1 MAESGTTS
9 PASPELLLPRWDPA
23 EPRRAQLEAG
33 LRDSIRSGRLRPGV
47 RLPSSRALG
56 VELGVSRRLVVEA
69 YEQLAAE
76 GYLVSSRGSGTRVAP
91 GGAGGPAPQDR
102 VADGRASGDEDAAWP
117 ASGDSNG
124 ATDPA
129 VVEASAGAIA
139 PPGTEIDLFPG
150 APDLSL
156 FPRRAWGRALRRALA
171 ELPDARL
178 GYGEFAGTEE
188 LREAVAE
195 HLGRVRAA
203 AAEPGRIVVTA
214 GYQQGLRIFCQL
226 LKGRGARRVGI
237 EDPGY
242 PVAAWTVEAEGLELV
257 PLPVDEDGL
266 DVEAL
271 RAADP
276 DAVIATPAH
285 SLPAGAVLAA
295 ERRLALVEWA
305 RERGAL
311 VLEDDYDA
319 ELRYDRRGPAGTL
332 QGLAPD
338 VVVLAGSVSKTLA
351 PALRLGWLCL
361 PVDAVAAATIARG
374 MLDGGGPRLEE
385 RALAELIASGAFDR
399 HVRAARAHYRDK
411 RAALLEALAAELP
424 GARVRGIAAGLHVL
438 LELPEGVEEADI
450 VARAAAAG
458 VRVQGLADFTR
469 ANRQPPALVLGYG
482 LPTVRELRE
491 AVAII
496 AGACNDARES

>member
-1 MAESGTTS
+1 
-9 PASPELLLPRWDPA
+9 
-23 EPRRAQLEAG
+23 
-33 LRDSIRSGRLRPGV
+33 V

-56 VELGVSRRLVVEA
+56 AELGVSRRLVVEA
-69 YEQLAAE
+69 YEQLSAE
-76 GYLVSSRGSGTRVAP
+76 GYLVSSPGSGTRVAP
-91 GGAGGPAPQDR
+91 RGVG
-102 VADGRASGDEDAAWP
+102 VTSE
-117 ASGDSNG
+117 
-124 ATDPA
+124 
-129 VVEASAGAIA
+129 I
-139 PPGTEIDLFPG
+139 PPGAPDAPDGAIDLFPG

-156 FPRRAWGRALRRALA
+156 FPRRAWGRALRLALA

-178 GYGEFAGTEE
+178 GYGEFSGTDE
-188 LREAVAE
+188 LRDALAE

-214 GYQQGLRIFCQL
+214 GYQQGLRIFCAA
-226 LKGRGARRVGI
+226 LKGRGARRVAM

-242 PVAAWTVEAEGLELV
+242 PVAGWTVESEGLELV
-257 PLPVDEDGL
+257 SVPVDEDGL
-266 DVEAL
+266 DVEEL

-276 DAVIATPAH
+276 DAVIVAPAH
-285 SLPAGAVLAA
+285 SLPVGAVLAA

-311 VLEDDYDA
+311 ILEDDYDA

-361 PVDAVAAATIARG
+361 PADAVAAATIARAT
-374 MLDGGGPRLEE
+374 LDGGGPRLEE

-411 RAALLEALAAELP
+411 RAALLDALAAELP
-424 GARVRGIAAGLHVL
+424 DARVRGIAAGLHVL
-438 LELPEGVEEADI
+438 LELPAGIDEAD
-450 VARAAAAG
+450 VVDRAGAAG
-458 VRVQGLADFTR
+458 VRVQGLGDFTR
-469 ANRQPPALVLGYG
+469 AHPRPPALVLGYG
-482 LPTVRELRE
+482 LPSVRELRE
-491 AVAII
+491 AVATI
-496 AGACNDARES
+496 AGACDDARES

>member
-1 MAESGTTS
+1 VAESGTTS
-9 PASPELLLPRWDPA
+9 PASPELLLPDWDPA
-23 EPRRAQLEAG
+23 APRRAQLEAG

-56 VELGVSRRLVVEA
+56 AELGVSRRLVVEA
-69 YEQLAAE
+69 YEQLGAE

-91 GGAGGPAPQDR
+91 GGADAPSTETTT
-102 VADGRASGDEDAAWP
+102 ADGAA
-117 ASGDSNG
+117 ATGRGG
-124 ATDPA
+124 AVPL
-129 VVEASAGAIA
+129 AGA
-139 PPGTEIDLFPG
+139 IDLFPG
-150 APDLSL
+150 APDLAF
-156 FPRRAWGRALRRALA
+156 FPRRAWGRAQRRALA

-188 LREAVAE
+188 LRDAIAE

-203 AAEPGRIVVTA
+203 AVEPGQVVVTA
-214 GYQQGLRIFCQL
+214 GYQQGLRIFCEL
-226 LKGRGARRVGI
+226 LCGRGGRRIAI

-242 PVAAWTVEAEGLELV
+242 PVAAWTIESEGLELV
-257 PLPVDEDGL
+257 PVPVDDDGL
-266 DVEAL
+266 EVEAL
-271 RAADP
+271 AAADP
-276 DAVIATPAH
+276 DAVIVTPAH

-305 RERGAL
+305 RKRGAL

-361 PVDAVAAATIARG
+361 PGETVTAATIARG

-385 RALAELIASGAFDR
+385 LALADLIASGAFDR
-399 HVRAARAHYRDK
+399 HVRAARARYRDK
-411 RAALLEALAAELP
+411 RAALLEAIAASLP

-438 LELPEGVEEADI
+438 LELPEGVDEAG
-450 VARAAAAG
+450 VVERAGAAG
-458 VRVQGLADFTR
+458 VRLQGLRDFTR
-469 ANRQPPALVLGYG
+469 AHPQPPALVLGYG

-491 AVAII
+491 AVAVI
-496 AGACNDARES
+496 AGACAAARAA

>member
-1 MAESGTTS
+1 MGKAGTNS

-76 GYLVSSRGSGTRVAP
+76 GYLVTSRGSGTRVAP
-91 GGAGGPAPQDR
+91 GGAGGHSPADQD
-102 VADGRASGDEDAAWP
+102 GASPANSPAA
-117 ASGDSNG
+117 
-124 ATDPA
+124 T
-129 VVEASAGAIA
+129 ASADAPRSVGAASAA
-139 PPGTEIDLFPG
+139 PTIDLFPG

-156 FPRRAWGRALRRALA
+156 FPRRAWGRAQRRALA
-171 ELPDARL
+171 ELADARL
-178 GYGEFAGTEE
+178 SYGEFAGTKE
-188 LREAVAE
+188 LRDALAE

-214 GYQQGLRIFCQL
+214 GYQQGLRIFCAL
-226 LKGRGARRVGI
+226 LKGRGGRRVGV

-242 PVAAWTVEAEGLELV
+242 PLNGWTLESEGLEVV

-266 DVEAL
+266 EVEAL
-271 RAADP
+271 RGADP
-276 DAVIATPAH
+276 DAVIVTPAH

-361 PVDAVAAATIARG
+361 PDDAVVAATISRG

-411 RAALLEALAAELP
+411 RAALLEALAAEVP
-424 GARVRGIAAGLHVL
+424 GGRVRGIAAGLHVL
-438 LELPEGVEEADI
+438 LELPAGVEEAEV
-450 VARAAAAG
+450 VARAGAAG
-458 VRVQGLADFTR
+458 VRAQGLADFTR
-469 ANRQPPALVLGYG
+469 AHRQPPALVLGYG
-482 LPTVRELRE
+482 LPSVRELRE
-491 AVAII
+491 AVATI
-496 AGACNDARES
+496 AGACDDARKS